1 MKTIENKYF
10 ISSLIIIIIFY
21 LFYSNLIYE
30 YFVPQDK
37 TKYLGLFRDWIIT
50 LNDTY
55 CEIQTVNDNCRPFQ
69 YGPILLYLPF
79 PNLLKNFYYFIIP
92 NLSIIFFV
100 IIIFFIFAKYFS
112 KNKFLI
118 FCIIFSPT
126 SLLALERG
134 NLDLHLFLIAFLISY
149 NRFFYINLF
158 LISFS
163 FLLKYYPITFFINLF
178 TEKKKSKK
186 FVLILFILS
195 LFFSSLFIFYH
206 YEIFLD
212 LLYNLDNSKAG
223 YHLIYSIKSIAKV
236 LIYLF
241 SFNYIILLL
250 ITYIF
255 FIFIIYKLIK
265 FNYKINLEN
274 IVSVYSFEEKLF
286 LIGANTSLF
295 AYLVFSNVYYRE
307 VFLILCIPFI
317 LKLKEKLK
325 SLKIFRIIIFLI
337 IFRYLFLHIHNY
349 TLLTENHFHIEG
361 VRIFKKLFIL
371 TLFIK
376 SLLDYFFMAF
386 ISSLLFF
393 QNKKI
398 INFFFKFKNRK
409 EIKN

>member
-1 MKTIENKYF
+1 MKVINNKYF
-10 ISSLIIIIIFY
+10 IFFLIIITIFY
-21 LFYSNLIYE
+21 LLYSNLIYD

-55 CEIQTVNDNCRPFQ
+55 CEIQTINYDCRPFQ

-79 PNLLKNFYYFIIP
+79 PNFLKNFYYLIVP
-92 NLSIIFFV
+92 NLSIILFV
-100 IIIFFIFAKYFS
+100 ISIFFIFAKYFS

-149 NRFFYINLF
+149 NKFFYINLF

-186 FVLILFILS
+186 FILILFILS
-195 LFFSSLFIFYH
+195 LFSSILFIFYH
-206 YEIFLD
+206 YKIFLD

-241 SFNYIILLL
+241 SLNYIILLL

-255 FIFIIYKLIK
+255 FIFTIYKLIK
-265 FNYKINLEN
+265 FIYKTNLDK
-274 IVSVYSFEEKLF
+274 IVSIYSFEEKLF

-295 AYLVFSNVYYRE
+295 AYLIFSNVYYRE

-317 LKLKEKLK
+317 LKLKERLQL
-325 SLKIFRIIIFLI
+325 LKIFRIIIYLI

-349 TLLTENHFHIEG
+349 TLLTENHFHIDG
-361 VRIFKKLFIL
+361 VRIFNKSFIL

-398 INFFFKFKNRK
+398 INFYLNLKKK
-409 EIKN
+409 I

>member
-1 MKTIENKYF
+1 MKIINNKYF
-10 ISSLIIIIIFY
+10 IFFLIIITIFY
-21 LFYSNLIYE
+21 LLYSNLIYD

-55 CEIQTVNDNCRPFQ
+55 CEIQTINYDCRPFQ
-69 YGPILLYLPF
+69 YGPILIYLPF
-79 PNLLKNFYYFIIP
+79 SNFLKNFYYLIVP
-92 NLSIIFFV
+92 NLSIILFV
-100 IIIFFIFAKYFS
+100 ISIFFIFAKYFS
-112 KNKFLI
+112 QNKFLI

-149 NRFFYINLF
+149 NKFFYINLF

-186 FVLILFILS
+186 FILILFILS
-195 LFFSSLFIFYH
+195 LFSSILFIFYH
-206 YEIFLD
+206 YKIFLD
-212 LLYNLDNSKAG
+212 LIYNLDNSKAG

-236 LIYLF
+236 LRYLF
-241 SFNYIILLL
+241 SLNYIILLL

-255 FIFIIYKLIK
+255 FIFTIYKLIK
-265 FNYKINLEN
+265 FIYKTNLDK
-274 IVSVYSFEEKLF
+274 IVSIYSFEEKLF

-295 AYLVFSNVYYRE
+295 TYLIFSNVYYRE

-317 LKLKEKLK
+317 LKLKERLQL
-325 SLKIFRIIIFLI
+325 LKIFRIIIYLI

-349 TLLTENHFHIEG
+349 TLLIENHFHIDG
-361 VRIFKKLFIL
+361 VRIFNKSFIL

-398 INFFFKFKNRK
+398 INFYLNLKKK
-409 EIKN
+409 I